1 MEVFLIFLTGATMDF
16 QGMPDWIGH
25 LCTPLSPKLSRT
37 SQTIRPYAID
47 NGCYASKVPF
57 NLEKYLSFVSKLMT
71 AANRPPLFT
80 AAPDIVGDHLGTWR
94 LTEPVLPRL
103 RSIGARPALVC
114 QDGLTAEAVPWDAI
128 DALFIGGTTRW
139 KMGHEVVKICQEAK
153 LRRTWIHVG
162 RVNNSER
169 IRHCHELLRADS
181 IDGNA
186 AAMNPRRI
194 WEQIGWMKG
203 LDYKRVPLW
212 T

>member
-25 LCTPLSPKLSRT
+25 LCTPLSPKFSRT

-57 NLEKYLSFVSKLMT
+57 NLEKYLSFVSKLM
-71 AANRPPLFT
+71 AVANRPPLFT

-94 LTEPVLPRL
+94 LTEPVLPGL

>member
-1 MEVFLIFLTGATMDF
+1 MEAFLIFLTGATMDF

-25 LCTPLSPKLSRT
+25 LCTPLSPKLFRT
-37 SQTIRPYAID
+37 SQTTRPYAID
-47 NGCYASKVPF
+47 NGCYASKVSF

-71 AANRPPLFT
+71 VANRPPLFT
-80 AAPDIVGDHLGTWR
+80 AAPDIVGDYLGTWR
-94 LTEPVLPRL
+94 LTEPVLPGL

-114 QDGLTAEAVPWDAI
+114 QDGLTAESVPWDAI

-203 LDYKRVPLW
+203 LEYKRVPLW